1 MVWKMVCMIWTY
13 ELATGTLHINWT
25 TKVTT
30 GLQLQLCSKEITK
43 NENTGIFS
51 PAK

>member
-1 MVWKMVCMIWTY
+1 MVWKIGAACMIWTY
-13 ELATGTLHINWT
+13 GLVTGTLYINWT

-43 NENTGIFS
+43 NENTKIF
-51 PAK
+51 